1 MLRHPQNTNLHIHA
15 DDLFEG
21 LPVMIEK
28 GPFVTEYLVALKR
41 TIDLTLNQYSRVFAF
56 RVDLRLPT
64 NGSAPGYACTNAIL
78 NRFLESFKAK
88 IKHNRY
94 MARQKN
100 KYAHECTV
108 RYVWAREIGR
118 NDRPHY
124 HLLFLLNH
132 DAFYTLGRINSD
144 SDNMY
149 SRLNEAW
156 ASALGLSLEA
166 IAGLVH
172 VPENPVYRLHR
183 DNLEAQR
190 ALFYRA
196 SYLCKSATKR
206 FGDGN
211 HGFGH
216 SRG

>member
-1 MLRHPQNTNLHIHA
+1 MLRHPSNSNLHLHYGSTYMG
-15 DDLFEG
+15 F
-21 LPVMIEK
+21 PVQSAK
-28 GPFVTEYLVALKR
+28 GALVQEYLYRLKVTMEKAL
-41 TIDLTLNQYSRVFAF
+41 DNYPRVFAF
-56 RVDLRLPT
+56 RVDLRLPVNEHGFGCVGT
-64 NGSAPGYACTNAIL
+64 NGAIE
-78 NRFLESFKAK
+78 RFLESFKAK
-88 IKHNRY
+88 IRHNRY

-132 DAFYTLGRINSD
+132 DAFCTLGKISSD
-144 SDNMY
+144 SDNMR
-149 SRLNEAW
+149 SRLNQAW
-156 ASALGLSLEA
+156 ASALGLSLDA
-166 IAGLVH
+166 VAGLVH
-172 VPENPVYRLHR
+172 VPENPVYHLHR

-206 FGDGN
+206 FGDGS
-211 HGFGH
+211 HGFGC